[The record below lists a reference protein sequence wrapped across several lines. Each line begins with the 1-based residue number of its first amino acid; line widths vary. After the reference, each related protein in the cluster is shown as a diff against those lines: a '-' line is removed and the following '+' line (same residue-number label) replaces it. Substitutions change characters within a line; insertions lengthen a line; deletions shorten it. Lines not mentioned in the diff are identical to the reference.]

1 MSASTPTQPEATP
14 RKHIPFVPEGMQ
26 MKELTLRAL
35 LLGLVLT
42 IVLGAANAYLGLR
55 AGITIAATY
64 PAAVI
69 AMAVLRAWKGTLLE
83 ENIARTA
90 GTIGEGLAAGAIFTI
105 PAFVISKAW
114 PSFRPADAYWK
125 STALM
130 MVGSILGVLFISL
143 VRRVMVEDPE
153 LPFPESV
160 AAAEIHKAG
169 RRGAQAAKYL
179 FWNIGVGGIVYLLGR
194 FGLFAADK
202 DIHFTVGSLGRSQ
215 VSLGTTGTTNIVAA
229 GGTSTFAAPSVSPAY
244 LGVGYII
251 GLRLASIQFAG
262 GVLAWGLMVPMLIF
276 FLGPQLKH
284 YLPADTPDDWA
295 NMAISVWRFIVR
307 PIAVGGMLVGAAWTL
322 FKMGKSLTAG
332 IGRAFSDMKQTAD
345 QRAKLS
351 RTEQYM
357 SSKVVFSLIALMFIL
372 MCFLYVHISGLIWP
386 AVLAAVVMLIVGF
399 FFATVSGSLV
409 GFIGSSNNPVS
420 GLTLSTLLIAAL
432 LMVSLGVSGTPGVAT
447 VLGVAAVVCVSSS
460 VAGELL
466 QDFKVGYILGG
477 TPRKIQ
483 IAELIAVVVAS
494 LVMYW
499 PLYLLNTAFGFGS
512 RQLSAPQAGL
522 MATLAIG
529 IVGGNMPWPLV
540 VVGIFFGIG
549 MIMMQVRSPML
560 VAVGM
565 YLPFETTFA
574 IFLGGVFRSLGDW
587 MAKRRGLNQAQ
598 MARVENAGVLT
609 ASGLI
614 AGESVFGLIWAALI
628 ATGLATSQN
637 RVFQSIEGWARSITA
652 AQVFEHPMYLSGV
665 VVMAL
670 LAALMIYLPLTSAG
684 DPSEPAPPTAMM

>member
-1 MSASTPTQPEATP
+1 MSSPVTDVPGPK
-14 RKHIPFVPEGMQ
+14 KHVPFVPETMH
-26 MKELTLRAL
+26 MKEFTLRAI

-42 IVLGAANAYLGLR
+42 VILGAANAYLGLR

-179 FWNIGVGGIVYLLGR
+179 FWNIGVGGVVYLLGR

-202 DIHFTVGSLGRSQ
+202 DIHFAVGSLGRSQ
-215 VSLGTTGTTNIVAA
+215 VRLGTTGSTNIVAA

-262 GVLAWGLMVPMLIF
+262 GVLAWGLLVPMLIF

-295 NMAISVWRFIVR
+295 AMSIAVWRFVVR

-332 IGRAFSDMKQTAD
+332 LGKALGDLRQTAD
-345 QRAKLS
+345 QRAQMS

-357 SSKVVFSLIALMFIL
+357 SSRVVFGLIALMFVL
-372 MCFLYVHISGLIWP
+372 MCFLYVHISGLLWP
-386 AVLAAVVMLIVGF
+386 AVLAAVVMLVVGF

-529 IVGGNMPWPLV
+529 IVGGDMPWPLV

-549 MIMMQVRSPML
+549 LIMMQVRSPML

-574 IFLGGVFRSLGDW
+574 IFIGGVFRSLGDW
-587 MAKRRGLNQAQ
+587 LAKRRGLNQAQ
-598 MARVENAGVLT
+598 MARTENAGVLV

-614 AGESVFGLIWAALI
+614 AGESVFGLVWAALI
-628 ATGLATSQN
+628 AMGLASSQP
-637 RVFQSIEGWARSITA
+637 RVLQVIEGWARRTTA
-652 AQVFEHPMYLSGV
+652 AQIFEHPTYLAGV

-670 LAALMIYLPLTSAG
+670 LAILMIWLPLTSAG

>member
-1 MSASTPTQPEATP
+1 
-14 RKHIPFVPEGMQ
+14 
-26 MKELTLRAL
+26 
-35 LLGLVLT
+35 
-42 IVLGAANAYLGLR
+42 
-55 AGITIAATY
+55 
-64 PAAVI
+64 
-69 AMAVLRAWKGTLLE
+69 
-83 ENIARTA
+83 
-90 GTIGEGLAAGAIFTI
+90 
-105 PAFVISKAW
+105 
-114 PSFRPADAYWK
+114 
-125 STALM
+125 M

-179 FWNIGVGGIVYLLGR
+179 FWNIGVGGVVYLLGR
-194 FGLFAADK
+194 FGLFASDK
-202 DIHFTVGSLGRSQ
+202 DINFAVGSLGRSQ
-215 VSLGTTGTTNIVAA
+215 VRLGTTGSTNVIAA
-229 GGTSTFAAPSVSPAY
+229 GGMSTFAAPSVSPAY

-262 GVLAWGLMVPMLIF
+262 GVLAWGLMVPLLIF
-276 FLGPQLKH
+276 FLGPQLKK
-284 YLPADTPDDWA
+284 YLPADTPDNWA
-295 NMAISVWRFIVR
+295 AMSIAVWRFVVR
-307 PIAVGGMLVGAAWTL
+307 PIAVGGMLVGAAYTL
-322 FKMGKSLTAG
+322 FKMGRSLTAG
-332 IGRAFSDMKQTAD
+332 IGRAFGDLRQTAD
-345 QRAKLS
+345 QRAKMS

-357 SSKVVFSLIALMFIL
+357 SSKVVFGLIGLMFIL

-386 AVLAAVVMLIVGF
+386 AILAAVVMLVVGF

-477 TPRKIQ
+477 TPRRIQ
-483 IAELIAVVVAS
+483 MAELIAVVVAS

-499 PLYLLNTAFGFGS
+499 PLYLLHTAFGFGS

-529 IVGGNMPWPLV
+529 IVGGDMPWPLV

-587 MAKRRGLNQAQ
+587 LAKRRGLNTAQ

-614 AGESVFGLIWAALI
+614 AGESVFGLIWAAFI
-628 ATGLATSQN
+628 ATGLAASQN
-637 RVFQSIEGWARSITA
+637 PVLQTIEGWARRITA
-652 AQVFEHPMYLSGV
+652 AQFFEHPSYLVGGLI
-665 VVMAL
+665 VMAG
-670 LAALMIYLPLTSAG
+670 LAALMIWLPLTSAG
-684 DPSEPAPPTAMM
+684 DPNEPAPPTAMM

>member
-1 MSASTPTQPEATP
+1 MSSPATEVP
-14 RKHIPFVPEGMQ
+14 GPKKHVPFVPETMH
-26 MKELTLRAL
+26 MKEFTLRAI

-42 IVLGAANAYLGLR
+42 VILGAANAYLGLR

-179 FWNIGVGGIVYLLGR
+179 FWNIGVGGLVYLLGR
-194 FGLFAADK
+194 FGLYAADK
-202 DIHFTVGSLGRSQ
+202 DIHFAVGSLGRSQ
-215 VSLGTTGTTNIVAA
+215 VRLGTTGSTNIVAA

-262 GVLAWGLMVPMLIF
+262 GVLAWGLLVPMLIF
-276 FLGPQLKH
+276 FLGPQLKP

-295 NMAISVWRFIVR
+295 AMSIAVWRFVVR

-332 IGRAFSDMKQTAD
+332 IGKALGDLRQTAD
-345 QRAKLS
+345 QRAQMS

-357 SSKVVFSLIALMFIL
+357 SSRVVFGLIALMFVL
-372 MCFLYVHISGLIWP
+372 MCFLYVHISGLFWP
-386 AVLAAVVMLIVGF
+386 AVLAAVVMLVVGF

-529 IVGGNMPWPLV
+529 IVGGDMPWPLV

-549 MIMMQVRSPML
+549 LIMMQVRSPML

-574 IFLGGVFRSLGDW
+574 IFIGGVFRSLGDW
-587 MAKRRGLNQAQ
+587 LAKRRGLNPAQ
-598 MARVENAGVLT
+598 MARTENAGVLV

-614 AGESVFGLIWAALI
+614 AGESVFGLVWAALI
-628 ATGLATSQN
+628 AMGLASSQP
-637 RVFQSIEGWARSITA
+637 RVLQVIEGWARRTTA
-652 AQVFEHPMYLSGV
+652 AQIFNHPTYLAGV
-665 VVMAL
+665 VVMVL
-670 LAALMIYLPLTSAG
+670 LAILMIWLPLTSAG